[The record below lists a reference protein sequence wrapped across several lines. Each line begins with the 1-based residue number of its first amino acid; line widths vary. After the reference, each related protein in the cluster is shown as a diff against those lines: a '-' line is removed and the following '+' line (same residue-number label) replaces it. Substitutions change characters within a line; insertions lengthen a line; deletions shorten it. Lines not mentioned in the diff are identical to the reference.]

1 MRKQATTCLFCGRLI
16 LPPENRITEIGEVIY
31 GRCECGAIY
40 VCDPTGHS
48 QGETLL
54 EAMLLLSPEGIED
67 IDLGVNVQM
76 KEHDYDWKTHQYLY
90 GKGLLFSGKL
100 IFLRYSLNKE
110 DGKKKTLIRKV
121 NKKEFLE
128 MVKERQFEII
138 REICKDNK
146 NVVGWIISFSYDK
159 EDILSWKAIET
170 MGHVAEEYVK
180 ADYLEDLRNTIRK
193 LLWSMSEESGGVGW
207 RAAELIAEIIYAE
220 PELFKD
226 IIPILWSQREEKS
239 FLESVLRGVIKLS
252 KKVKLSEYINFD
264 CEELN
269 SLLKNE
275 EDQIKALVG
284 ILAER
289 VGCEIPENI
298 RKLNLLVYK
307 NGRLLQM
314 EAVKAEK
321 FL

>member
-128 MVKERQFEII
+128 MVKERQFETI

-207 RAAELIAEIIYAE
+207 RAAELIAEIIYTD

-298 RKLNLLVYK
+298 RKLHLLVYK